1 MAHQY
6 SQKNALEVSSKL
18 CEAASTDNDNELTCM
33 RLPARWSGLLL
44 AAVLPLGAFAEL
56 PEERIEPSIDPELAA
71 HTKVFEQKLYR
82 IADNVYSAVGW
93 QLGNVAMVEAPEGL
107 IIVDTGESV
116 SESRKIMAEFRK
128 VSDKPVKAIV
138 YTHFHPDHIN
148 GVQAF
153 VGREEVERGE
163 VQIYAHES
171 LLQNVVTQGA
181 LVGPIL
187 GVRSAYSFGSFL
199 PAADQ
204 EGMNGGIGPLA
215 KPEPSTFIAPTV
227 TFGER
232 LDTRIAGLDVQFLH
246 APSEAPDEIVLYL
259 PGNRVLISAE
269 VDQGP
274 TLPNI
279 HTLRGTKF
287 RDPVQW
293 VASLDLLRSLRADH
307 MVPLHGRPVSGR
319 DQVEEVLRM
328 TRDGIAYIHDQTV
341 RWMNK
346 GLTPDELVEKVKL
359 PPHLAGYTPYLREYY
374 GTVKHSVRQIYNG
387 YLGWFQGDPVDL
399 DPTPPKEK
407 AQRLVALMGGRDK
420 VLVEAGNAY
429 LKGDYQWAAELA
441 GYAIRVDRD
450 DRLAR
455 EIKARSFRR
464 LGYASMNINWRNWY
478 LMSAMELEGTL
489 DGEVIRERSVEMRK
503 VFLSADM
510 VRSFTPQIF
519 LQNWVT
525 RVDPD
530 KAGDVELTL
539 GFRFPDVGEEWTLE
553 VRKGVAQLHKGIPEG
568 TVLRLSMD
576 KHFMETLLTG
586 ENGLLK
592 GALLGDVKVE
602 GDLLEV
608 RRFLACFDF
617 SDEAFGLTLR

>member
-1 MAHQY
+1 M
-6 SQKNALEVSSKL
+6 SS
-18 CEAASTDNDNELTCM
+18 
-33 RLPARWSGLLL
+33 LPRFSGLLL
-44 AAVLPLGAFAEL
+44 AAALPFCAQAEL
-56 PEERIEPSIDPELAA
+56 PAERIEPSINAELAA
-71 HTKVFEQKLYR
+71 HTKVFAQKLYK

-93 QLGNVAMVEAPEGL
+93 QLGNVAMIEAPEGL

-128 VSDKPVKAIV
+128 VSDKPVKAVV

-153 VGREEVERGE
+153 VSPEQVAKGE

-171 LLQNVVTQGA
+171 LLANVVAQGA
-181 LVGPIL
+181 QVGPIL
-187 GVRSAYSFGSFL
+187 GVRSAYTFGTFL
-199 PAADQ
+199 TPADN

-215 KPEPSTFIAPTV
+215 KAEPSTFIAPTI
-227 TFGER
+227 TFKDS
-232 LDTRIAGLDVQFLH
+232 LDTTIAGLPVQFLH

-259 PGNRVLISAE
+259 PNNRVLISAE

-293 VASLDLLRSLRADH
+293 VASLDKLRAFHADY
-307 MVPLHGRPVSGR
+307 MVPLHGQPVTGA
-319 DQVEEVLRM
+319 DKVEEVLRM

-359 PPHLAGYTPYLREYY
+359 PSHLAGYTPYLREYY

-399 DPTPPKEK
+399 DPIPPKAK
-407 AQRLVALMGGRDK
+407 AERLIALMGGHDK
-420 VLVEAGNAY
+420 VLLAAGEAY

-441 GYAIRVDRD
+441 SYAIRVDNSD
-450 DRLAR
+450 KLAR
-455 EIKARSFRR
+455 DIKARSFRK

-478 LMSAMELEGTL
+478 LTSAMELEGQF
-489 DGEVIRERSVEMRK
+489 DGNDIRERAKELRGA
-503 VFLSADM
+503 FLSPQM
-510 VRSFTPQIF
+510 VRNFTPQAF
-519 LQNWVT
+519 LGNWVT
-525 RVDPD
+525 RIDPE
-530 KAGDVELTL
+530 KANDVQMTM
-539 GFRFPDVGEEWTLE
+539 GFVFPDVNEQWALE
-553 VRKGVAQLHKGIPEG
+553 IRRGVVQLHQGIPEG
-568 TVLRLSMD
+568 TTLKLTMD
-576 KHFMETLLTG
+576 KGFMETLLTG
-586 ENGLLK
+586 EGGLLK
-592 GALLGDVKVE
+592 GMVLGDVKVD
-602 GDLLEV
+602 GNLLDIKT
-608 RRFLACFDF
+608 FLACFDF
-617 SDEAFGLTLR
+617 SDEPFGLTVR

>member
-1 MAHQY
+1 M
-6 SQKNALEVSSKL
+6 SSI
-18 CEAASTDNDNELTCM
+18 S
-33 RLPARWSGLLL
+33 RFSGLLL
-44 AAVLPLGAFAEL
+44 AAALPFTAQAEL
-56 PEERIEPSIDPELAA
+56 PAERIEPSINAELAA
-71 HTKVFEQKLYR
+71 HTKLFSQKVYK

-93 QLGNVAMVEAPEGL
+93 QLGNVAMIEAPEGL

-128 VSDKPVKAIV
+128 FSDKPVKAVV

-153 VGREEVERGE
+153 VSREQVESGE
-163 VQIYAHES
+163 VQIYAHET
-171 LLQNVVTQGA
+171 LLANVVAQGA

-199 PAADQ
+199 EATDTQ
-204 EGMNGGIGPLA
+204 DMNAGIGPLVV
-215 KPEPSTFIAPTV
+215 PEPSSFIAPTI
-227 TFGER
+227 TFKDK
-232 LDTRIAGLDVQFLH
+232 LDTTIAGLPVQFLH

-259 PGNRVLISAE
+259 PQNRVLISAE

-293 VASLDLLRSLRADH
+293 VASLDKLREFRAEY
-307 MVPLHGRPVSGR
+307 MVPLHGQPVSGA
-319 DQVEEVLRM
+319 DKVEEVLRM

-399 DPTPPKEK
+399 DPIPPKDK
-407 AQRLVALMGGRDK
+407 AERLIALMGGRDK
-420 VLVEAGNAY
+420 VLLAAGEAY
-429 LKGDYQWAAELA
+429 LKGDYQWAAELS
-441 GYAIRVDRD
+441 GYAIRVDND
-450 DRLAR
+450 DKLAR
-455 EIKARSFRR
+455 DIKARSFRK

-478 LMSAMELEGTL
+478 LMSAMELEGKL
-489 DGEVIRERSVEMRK
+489 DGESIRDRAVAMRA
-503 VFLSADM
+503 VLLSPDM
-510 VRSFTPQIF
+510 VRNFTPQIF
-519 LQNWVT
+519 LQNWIT
-525 RVDPD
+525 RIDPE
-530 KAGDVELTL
+530 KGRDVELTL
-539 GFRFPDVGEEWTLE
+539 GFEFPDIDEQWALE
-553 VRKGVAQLHKGIPEG
+553 IRRGVVQLHQGIPAG
-568 TVLRLSMD
+568 TPLKLTMD
-576 KHFMETLLTG
+576 KRFMETLLTG
-586 ENGLLK
+586 EGGLVK
-592 GALLGDVKVE
+592 GALLGDVKVD
-602 GDLLEV
+602 GNLLDIKT
-608 RRFLACFDF
+608 FLACFDF
-617 SDEAFGLTLR
+617 GDEPFGLTVR

>member
-1 MAHQY
+1 M
-6 SQKNALEVSSKL
+6 SSI
-18 CEAASTDNDNELTCM
+18 S
-33 RLPARWSGLLL
+33 RFSGLLL
-44 AAVLPLGAFAEL
+44 AAALPFTAQAEL
-56 PEERIEPSIDPELAA
+56 PAERIEPSINAELAA
-71 HTKVFEQKLYR
+71 HTKLFNQQVYK

-93 QLGNVAMVEAPEGL
+93 QLGNVAMIEAPEGL

-128 VSDKPVKAIV
+128 ISDKPVKAVV

-153 VGREEVERGE
+153 VNREQVEQGE
-163 VQIYAHES
+163 VQIYAHET
-171 LLQNVVTQGA
+171 LLANVVAQGA

-199 PAADQ
+199 EPAD
-204 EGMNGGIGPLA
+204 EKDMNGGIGPIVT
-215 KPEPSTFIAPTV
+215 PEPSTFIAPTI
-227 TFGER
+227 TFKDK
-232 LDTRIAGLDVQFLH
+232 LDTTIAGLPVQFLH
-246 APSEAPDEIVLYL
+246 APSEAPDEIVLFL
-259 PGNRVLISAE
+259 PQNRVLISAE

-293 VASLDLLRSLRADH
+293 VSSLDKLREFHADY
-307 MVPLHGRPVSGR
+307 MVPLHGQPVTGA
-319 DQVEEVLRM
+319 DKVEEVLRM

-407 AQRLVALMGGRDK
+407 SARLIALMGGRDK
-420 VLVEAGNAY
+420 VLLAAGEAY
-429 LKGDYQWAAELA
+429 LKGDYQWAAELS
-441 GYAIRVDRD
+441 GYAIRVDNED
-450 DRLAR
+450 KLAR
-455 EIKARSFRR
+455 DIKARSFRK

-478 LMSAMELEGTL
+478 LMSAMELEGKL
-489 DGEVIRERSVEMRK
+489 DAENIRDRAVALRA
-503 VFLSADM
+503 VLLSPDM
-510 VRSFTPQIF
+510 VRNFTPQIF
-519 LQNWVT
+519 LQNWIT
-525 RVDPD
+525 RVDPE

-539 GFRFPDVGEEWTLE
+539 GFDFPDVNEQWALE
-553 VRKGVAQLHKGIPEG
+553 IRRGVVQLHQGIPAG
-568 TVLRLSMD
+568 TTLKLAMD
-576 KHFMETLLTG
+576 KRFMETLLTG
-586 ENGLLK
+586 EGGLLK
-592 GALLGDVKVE
+592 GALLGDVKVD
-602 GDLLEV
+602 GNLLDIKT
-608 RRFLACFDF
+608 FLACFDF
-617 SDEAFGLTLR
+617 SDEPFGLTVR